1 MPLRFNQ
8 KELLVLANKP
18 DENFDKLGV
27 LLIRE
32 SEGKLFHKSES
43 KFIENYHLV
52 VLGCQKKGFYFIT
65 PLFCIILGWLKIPM
79 SNTFFDQPT
88 I

>member
-43 KFIENYHLV
+43 KFIEN
-52 VLGCQKKGFYFIT
+52 
-65 PLFCIILGWLKIPM
+65 
-79 SNTFFDQPT
+79 
-88 I
+88 